1 MGYQQLTIE
10 QRSQIYALKSNNHL
24 QKEIAAH
31 IGVDKSSISRELK
44 RNSGNRGYRY
54 KQAHDMAV
62 ERRKLASSKLKK
74 WTSELEEQ
82 VNKGLKK
89 QHSPE
94 QISGRLKFVNVNI
107 SHERIYQYIHK
118 DRANG
123 GVLYKELRHKGKK
136 YNYKRGSKHAGRGCI
151 PNRIDISKRPK
162 VVENKSRLGDWEGD
176 TIIGKNHKGAIL
188 SMVDRKSKFTLL
200 SLLQNKAAEGVVSA
214 TKRCFNRA
222 PRKIC
227 RTMTYDNGKE
237 FSAHDKIS
245 KALNMKCFFARP
257 YSSWERGL
265 NEHTNGLVRQYLPKK
280 TDFTILTSRQILEI
294 ENKLNDRPR
303 KVLGYLTPREVYL
316 GKSRIPKVALRC

>member
-136 YNYKRGSKHAGRGCI
+136 YVTVHQGGN
-151 PNRIDISKRPK
+151 
-162 VVENKSRLGDWEGD
+162 
-176 TIIGKNHKGAIL
+176 
-188 SMVDRKSKFTLL
+188 F
-200 SLLQNKAAEGVVSA
+200 
-214 TKRCFNRA
+214 
-222 PRKIC
+222 
-227 RTMTYDNGKE
+227 
-237 FSAHDKIS
+237 
-245 KALNMKCFFARP
+245 
-257 YSSWERGL
+257 
-265 NEHTNGLVRQYLPKK
+265 
-280 TDFTILTSRQILEI
+280 
-294 ENKLNDRPR
+294 
-303 KVLGYLTPREVYL
+303 
-316 GKSRIPKVALRC
+316 

>member
-214 TKRCFNRA
+214 TKRCFNRV